1 MDMNAEF
8 EAAGRH
14 PTGLRAARRGAV
26 AFACAALLSA
36 SLASTALAE
45 TEWDLPLAWPD
56 GNFHVENAR
65 TFAKVVGQVTGGEV
79 TINIHPGGSLG
90 FKGPEMLNAV
100 GDGLV
105 PVGEMLLNQ
114 QVGERKILGLET
126 QPYIIEDLDQL
137 ALFHRHFRPAIERVA
152 ADYNQKVL
160 YVVPWPRQYVYTK
173 VEARGV
179 ADLAGIKIRTYN
191 DTTTEM
197 FNRVGMT
204 SVQLP
209 WGEVV
214 PSLAAGTIDAV
225 TTSASSGVDGKFWE
239 FLTHMYPTSHVWS
252 SNMVSVNLDAWNAL
266 TDGQR
271 AAIEAAAR
279 MLEPVFW
286 QVSRAED
293 AAKSRILTERG
304 VAMAE
309 VPASML
315 ADMQA
320 ATAPM
325 LDEALAELGD
335 EGRAIIDGF
344 FADIGR

>member
-1 MDMNAEF
+1 MAHATN
-8 EAAGRH
+8 
-14 PTGLRAARRGAV
+14 RAAV
-26 AFACAALLSA
+26 ALASAALLSV
-36 SLASTALAE
+36 SLTATAVAE

-65 TFAKVVGQVTGGEV
+65 TFAKVVGQVTGGKV
-79 TINIHPGGSLG
+79 TINIHAGGSLG

-105 PVGEMLLNQ
+105 PIGEMLLNQ

-137 ALFHRHFRPAIERVA
+137 AVFHKHFRPAIERVA

-173 VEARGV
+173 LEAQGV

-197 FNRVGMT
+197 FNRIGMT

-252 SNMVSVNLDAWNAL
+252 SNAVSVNLDAWNDL
-266 TDGQR
+266 TEGQR
-271 AAIEAAAR
+271 DAIEAASR

-286 QVSRAED
+286 QVSKAED
-293 AAKSRILTERG
+293 AAKSKILNERG
-304 VAMAE
+304 VAMADVSAE
-309 VPASML
+309 ML

-320 ATAPM
+320 ATEPM
-325 LDEALAELGD
+325 LAEALAELGD
-335 EGRAIIDGF
+335 EGQAIVDGF
-344 FADIGR
+344 FRDIGR

>member
-1 MDMNAEF
+1 MAH
-8 EAAGRH
+8 AAK
-14 PTGLRAARRGAV
+14 RAAITLVSAAMLSVSLTATAV
-26 AFACAALLSA
+26 
-36 SLASTALAE
+36 AE

-79 TINIHPGGSLG
+79 VINIHPGGSLG

-105 PVGEMLLNQ
+105 PIGEMLLNQ

-137 ALFHRHFRPAIERVA
+137 AIFHKHFRPAIERVA
-152 ADYNQKVL
+152 AEYNQKVL

-197 FNRVGMT
+197 FNRIGMT

-252 SNMVSVNLDAWNAL
+252 SNMVSVNLDAWDEITN
-266 TDGQR
+266 GQR
-271 AAIEAAAR
+271 DGHRGGGPDAR
-279 MLEPVFW
+279 TRVLAGEQGGGRG
-286 QVSRAED
+286 QVERPERARRGDGRGASGD
-293 AAKSRILTERG
+293 AGRYAGHNR
-304 VAMAE
+304 
-309 VPASML
+309 
-315 ADMQA
+315 ADA
-320 ATAPM
+320 GRSA
-325 LDEALAELGD
+325 
-335 EGRAIIDGF
+335 GRAWRRGAGHHRRLQPGHRPLVSCLLLGTF
-344 FADIGR
+344 W

>member
-1 MDMNAEF
+1 ML
-8 EAAGRH
+8 H
-14 PTGLRAARRGAV
+14 VVKCTGVRV
-26 AFACAALLSA
+26 ASVALLSL
-36 SLASTALAE
+36 SLIAPAAAE

-65 TFAKVVGQVTGGEV
+65 TFAKVVGQVTGGDV
-79 TINIHPGGSLG
+79 VINIHPGGSLG

-105 PVGEMLLNQ
+105 PIGEMLLNQ

-137 ALFHRHFRPAIERVA
+137 AVFHRHFRPAIERVA
-152 ADYNQKVL
+152 AEYNQKVL

-173 VEARGV
+173 VEAKAV

-197 FNRVGMT
+197 FNRIGMT

-239 FLTHMYPTSHVWS
+239 FLAHMYPTSHVWS
-252 SNMVSVNLDAWNAL
+252 SNMVSVNLDAWSAL
-266 TDGQR
+266 TDDQR
-271 AAIEAAAR
+271 NAIEAAAR

-286 QVSRAED
+286 QVSKAED
-293 AAKSRILTERG
+293 AAKSKVLNERG
-304 VAMAE
+304 VAMGH
-309 VPASML
+309 VPAAML

-320 ATAPM
+320 ATEPM
-325 LDEALAELGD
+325 LAEALAELGG
-335 EGRAIIDGF
+335 EGQAIIDGF
-344 FADIGR
+344 LADIGR

>member
-1 MDMNAEF
+1 MAH
-8 EAAGRH
+8 AAK
-14 PTGLRAARRGAV
+14 RAAA
-26 AFACAALLSA
+26 ALASAALLSV
-36 SLASTALAE
+36 SLIATAVAE

-56 GNFHVENAR
+56 GNFHVENAK

-79 TINIHPGGSLG
+79 TINIHAGGSLG

-105 PVGEMLLNQ
+105 PIGEMLLNQ

-137 ALFHRHFRPAIERVA
+137 AIFHKHLRPAIERVA
-152 ADYNQKVL
+152 AEYKQKVL

-173 VEARGV
+173 MEATGV

-197 FNRVGMT
+197 FNRIGMT

-252 SNMVSVNLDAWNAL
+252 SNAVSVNLDAWNDL
-266 TDGQR
+266 TEGQQD
-271 AAIEAAAR
+271 AIEAAGR

-293 AAKSRILTERG
+293 AAKAKILNERG
-304 VAMAE
+304 VAMADVSAE
-309 VPASML
+309 ML

-320 ATAPM
+320 ATEPM
-325 LDEALAELGD
+325 LAEALAELGD
-335 EGRAIIDGF
+335 EGQTIIDGF
-344 FADIGR
+344 FRDIGR

>member
-1 MDMNAEF
+1 MAH
-8 EAAGRH
+8 AVK
-14 PTGLRAARRGAV
+14 RAAV
-26 AFACAALLSA
+26 ALASAALLSV
-36 SLASTALAE
+36 SLTTTAVAE

-56 GNFHVENAR
+56 GNFHTENAR
-65 TFAKVVGQVTGGEV
+65 TFAKVVGQVTGGEI

-105 PVGEMLLNQ
+105 PIGEMLLNQ

-137 ALFHRHFRPAIERVA
+137 AVFHRHLRPAIERVA
-152 ADYNQKVL
+152 AEYNQKVL

-173 VEARGV
+173 VEATGV

-197 FNRVGMT
+197 FNRIGMT

-252 SNMVSVNLDAWNAL
+252 SNMVSVNLDAWNDL
-266 TDGQR
+266 TEGQCD
-271 AAIEAAAR
+271 AIEAAAR

-286 QVSRAED
+286 QVSKAED
-293 AAKSRILTERG
+293 AAKSRVLNERG
-304 VAMAE
+304 VAMGE
-309 VPASML
+309 VPAAML

-320 ATAPM
+320 ATEPM
-325 LDEALAELGD
+325 LAEALVELGD
-335 EGRAIIDGF
+335 EGQAIIDGF
-344 FADIGR
+344 LQEIGR

>member
-1 MDMNAEF
+1 ML
-8 EAAGRH
+8 H
-14 PTGLRAARRGAV
+14 AARLSTA
-26 AFACAALLSA
+26 AILSAALLSA
-36 SLASTALAE
+36 SITTTALAE

-56 GNFHVENAR
+56 GNFHVENAK
-65 TFAKVVGQVTGGEV
+65 TFAKVVGQVTGDEV

-105 PVGEMLLNQ
+105 PIGEMLLNQ
-114 QVGERKILGLET
+114 QVGERKVLGLET

-137 ALFHRHFRPAIERVA
+137 AVFHRHFRPAIERVA
-152 ADYNQKVL
+152 AEFNQKVL

-173 VEARGV
+173 LEAKGI

-191 DTTTEM
+191 STTTEM
-197 FNRVGMT
+197 FNRIGMT

-252 SNMVSVNLDAWNAL
+252 SNMVSVNLDAWNDL
-266 TDGQR
+266 TEGQR
-271 AAIEAAAR
+271 DAIEAAAR

-286 QVSRAED
+286 QVSKAED
-293 AAKSRILTERG
+293 AAKSKILNERG

-309 VPASML
+309 VPSAML

-320 ATAPM
+320 ATKPM
-325 LDEALAELGD
+325 LAEALAELGD
-335 EGRAIIDGF
+335 EGQAIIDGF

>member
-1 MDMNAEF
+1 MAL
-8 EAAGRH
+8 AAK
-14 PTGLRAARRGAV
+14 RAAV
-26 AFACAALLSA
+26 ALASAALLTA
-36 SLASTALAE
+36 SLATTAVAE

-56 GNFHVENAR
+56 GNFHVENAK

-79 TINIHPGGSLG
+79 TINVHAGGSLG

-137 ALFHRHFRPAIERVA
+137 AVFHKHFRPAIERVA

-173 VEARGV
+173 VEAQGV

-197 FNRVGMT
+197 FNRIGMT

-252 SNMVSVNLDAWNAL
+252 SNAVTVNLDAWNDL
-266 TDGQR
+266 TEGQR
-271 AAIEAAAR
+271 DAIEAAGR

-286 QVSRAED
+286 QVSKAED
-293 AAKSRILTERG
+293 AAKSKILSERG
-304 VAMAE
+304 VAMADVSAE
-309 VPASML
+309 ML

-320 ATAPM
+320 ATEPM
-325 LDEALAELGD
+325 LAEALAELGD
-335 EGRAIIDGF
+335 QGQTIVDGF
-344 FADIGR
+344 FRDIGR

>member
-1 MDMNAEF
+1 MLHVVK
-8 EAAGRH
+8 R
-14 PTGLRAARRGAV
+14 TGVRV
-26 AFACAALLSA
+26 ASAALLSL
-36 SLASTALAE
+36 SLIAPAAAE

-65 TFAKVVGQVTGGEV
+65 TFAKVVGQVTGGDV
-79 TINIHPGGSLG
+79 VINIHPGGSLG

-105 PVGEMLLNQ
+105 PIGEMLLNQ

-137 ALFHRHFRPAIERVA
+137 AVFHGHFRPAIEGVA
-152 ADYNQKVL
+152 AEYNQKVL

-173 VEARGV
+173 VEAKGV

-197 FNRVGMT
+197 FNRIGMT

-239 FLTHMYPTSHVWS
+239 FLTNMYPTSHVWS
-252 SNMVSVNLDAWNAL
+252 SNMVSVNLDAWSAL
-266 TDGQR
+266 TDDQR
-271 AAIEAAAR
+271 NAIEAAAR

-286 QVSRAED
+286 QVSKAED
-293 AAKSRILTERG
+293 AAKSKILNERG
-304 VAMAE
+304 VAMGH
-309 VPASML
+309 VPAEML

-320 ATAPM
+320 ATGPM
-325 LDEALAELGD
+325 LAEALAELGG
-335 EGRAIIDGF
+335 EGQAIIDGF
-344 FADIGR
+344 LADIGR

>member
-1 MDMNAEF
+1 MAH
-8 EAAGRH
+8 AAK
-14 PTGLRAARRGAV
+14 RAAV
-26 AFACAALLSA
+26 ALVSAALLSV
-36 SLASTALAE
+36 SLTATAVAE

-79 TINIHPGGSLG
+79 AINIHPGGSLG

-105 PVGEMLLNQ
+105 PIGEMLLNQ

-137 ALFHRHFRPAIERVA
+137 AVFHKHLRPAIERVA
-152 ADYNQKVL
+152 AEYNQKVL

-173 VEARGV
+173 VEAREV

-197 FNRVGMT
+197 FNRIGMT

-252 SNMVSVNLDAWNAL
+252 SNMVSVNLDAWNDL
-266 TDGQR
+266 TEGQR
-271 AAIEAAAR
+271 GAIEAAAR

-286 QVSRAED
+286 QVSKAED
-293 AAKSRILTERG
+293 AAKSRILNERG
-304 VAMAE
+304 VTMGE
-309 VPASML
+309 VPAAML

-320 ATAPM
+320 ATEPM
-325 LDEALAELGD
+325 LAEALAELGD
-335 EGRAIIDGF
+335 EGQTIIDGF
-344 FADIGR
+344 LQEIGR

>member
-1 MDMNAEF
+1 MTHSAK
-8 EAAGRH
+8 
-14 PTGLRAARRGAV
+14 RAAV
-26 AFACAALLSA
+26 ALASAALLSV
-36 SLASTALAE
+36 SLTATAVAE
-45 TEWDLPLAWPD
+45 TEWDLPLAWTD

-65 TFAKVVGQVTGGEV
+65 TFAKVVSQVTGGEV
-79 TINIHPGGSLG
+79 VINIHPGGSLG

-105 PVGEMLLNQ
+105 PIGEMLLNQ

-126 QPYIIEDLDQL
+126 QPYIIEDLDEL
-137 ALFHRHFRPAIERVA
+137 AIFHRHLRPAIERVA

-173 VEARGV
+173 VEAAGV

-197 FNRVGMT
+197 FNRIGMT

-266 TDGQR
+266 DEGQR
-271 AAIEAAAR
+271 QAIEAAAR

-286 QVSRAED
+286 QVSKAED
-293 AAKSRILTERG
+293 AAKSAILNERG
-304 VAMAE
+304 VAMAD
-309 VPASML
+309 VPAAML

-320 ATAPM
+320 ATEPM
-325 LDEALAELGD
+325 LAEALVELGD

-344 FADIGR
+344 LQEIGR